1 TTNSEYS
8 KKDSFPVLKGTK
20 VYDTTNCKG
29 ESVYSNKDEIV
40 HFEEVIE
47 GKSAT
52 CKNTGLTDGIKC
64 SACYEIILAQETIPA
79 TGEHNYENGS
89 CTDCGVAEPTEPP
102 TEAPTEAPTKA
113 PTETPTEAPTE
124 IVVKTDGYYVTGDI
138 NLKLTPS
145 GTGKVRGTIALQA
158 GTYNIKLNNYGTL
171 LGYKK
176 TVTNSSN
183 GLTFKKTYS
192 SFVTL
197 NATGGTYTFQVNVDT
212 NTLVIKYD
220 SKLPE
225 EYLVGDVNTILSPVA
240 GKPLAIGTTYLE
252 AGTYQFKISDDAVLL
267 GNGGNC
273 TDDTAGRSVTF
284 KNTYSKSYTLNAT
297 GGNYTFTYYTSTDK
311 LIIKHSPVKDEALDD
326 VHLSGDINLVLDD
339 NNGDSNIA
347 TGTITLTEGTYAFK
361 VFNYGLA
368 VTVGSKITD
377 KGTKKLYGNYS
388 TPLTLIASGGTYT
401 FSFNKTTNELTVT
414 AAK

>member
-1 TTNSEYS
+1 
-8 KKDSFPVLKGTK
+8 
-20 VYDTTNCKG
+20 
-29 ESVYSNKDEIV
+29 
-40 HFEEVIE
+40 
-47 GKSAT
+47 
-52 CKNTGLTDGIKC
+52 
-64 SACYEIILAQETIPA
+64 
-79 TGEHNYENGS
+79 
-89 CTDCGVAEPTEPP
+89 
-102 TEAPTEAPTKA
+102 
-113 PTETPTEAPTE
+113 
-124 IVVKTDGYYVTGDI
+124 
-138 NLKLTPS
+138 
-145 GTGKVRGTIALQA
+145 
-158 GTYNIKLNNYGTL
+158 KLNNYGTL

-183 GLTFKKTYS
+183 GLTFKKTYG

-297 GGNYTFTYYTSTDK
+297 GGNYTFTYYTSTGK

-326 VHLSGDINLVLDD
+326 VHVSGDINFVLDD
-339 NNGDSNIA
+339 NGGNSDVA
-347 TGTITLTEGTYAFK
+347 TATTTLSEGTYSFK
-361 VFNYGLA
+361 VYNYGQA
-368 VTVGSKITD
+368 VTNGVKITD
-377 KGTKKLYGNYS
+377 EGTKKLFGNYS
-388 TPLTLIASGGTYT
+388 TPLTLITSGGTYT
-401 FSFNKTTNELTVT
+401 FTFNKTTNEITIEM
-414 AAK
+414 A